1 MCDQIQNL
9 FLTEHSTQKQISYV
23 SANQIFLNHYPR
35 AHFYDIPEYR
45 RCVMTFIVHSP
56 ESIMVL
62 LFATTR
68 SVVKS
73 VKVRVVEV
81 AERTN

>member
-1 MCDQIQNL
+1 MG
-9 FLTEHSTQKQISYV
+9 SISV
-23 SANQIFLNHYPR
+23 
-35 AHFYDIPEYR
+35 
-45 RCVMTFIVHSP
+45 VML
-56 ESIMVL
+56 L

-73 VKVRVVEV
+73 VKVIVVEV